1 MCVNLPRT
9 ALFNLALRCGN
20 LSSASAKLGAV
31 ASPKKTIIEEG
42 VGTPSIL
49 PCTTEHGKTSFE
61 RLKIRF
67 NQAVPMVDQIVEHV
81 ATALAMGALRPEE
94 RLPPIEAAAKYTHVG
109 TSTMRDAYLVLAK
122 HGLSCNTA
130 TGSYFTS
137 TAERAAC
144 RYLLSR
150 YANGLIEK
158 ARSLDLADE
167 EIIGVVLAALTA
179 EN

>member
-1 MCVNLPRT
+1 M
-9 ALFNLALRCGN
+9 
-20 LSSASAKLGAV
+20 SSASAKLGAV

-130 TGSYFTS
+130 TGSYLPQPQNAQPVDTCS
-137 TAERAAC
+137 LDMRMGSLKRHARSIL
-144 RYLLSR
+144 RMKKLSVSSSLLSPQ
-150 YANGLIEK
+150 K
-158 ARSLDLADE
+158 TRSGNSRINVD
-167 EIIGVVLAALTA
+167 V
-179 EN
+179 